1 MVIIKFA
8 STIIRSNI
16 FGSRDQLRAKGIRVS
31 NDLTKFQ
38 RQKLKEL
45 SKRGI
50 IGYYRD
56 GVLYQRNAK
65 KYPNDR
71 TYAHAQRRGNQP
83 MEVVGDDFHAH
94 EPDGTSQVD

>member
-8 STIIRSNI
+8 SIFIKSNI

-31 NDLTKFQ
+31 NELTKFQ
-38 RQKLKEL
+38 RRKLKEL

-50 IGYYRD
+50 IGYYRN
-56 GVLYQRNAK
+56 GVLYQREATQ
-65 KYPNDR
+65 YPTDR
-71 TYAHAQRRGNQP
+71 TYAHARRRGNQP
-83 MEVVGDDFHAH
+83 MEVVGDYLHAH